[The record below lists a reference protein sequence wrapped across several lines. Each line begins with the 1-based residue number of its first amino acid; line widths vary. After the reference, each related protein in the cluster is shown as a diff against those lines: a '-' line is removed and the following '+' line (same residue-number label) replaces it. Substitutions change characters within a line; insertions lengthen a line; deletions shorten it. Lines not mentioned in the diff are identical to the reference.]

1 MISVNNNNAV
11 RFADL
16 LSQHISGVAQ
26 STLRL
31 SSGSKLL
38 APQDDAAG
46 LAVATRLDA
55 QLARLDA
62 ASRNVSSAGSFAQMQ
77 EAHLRG
83 LDGIV
88 SRMGELAI
96 KAQDGTMPDDIRA
109 LYDTEF
115 QQLKEMVNDVR
126 TAQLNDVNLFDGQA
140 REVTVS
146 PEGDSVTMGDV
157 DLFTDE
163 FNVLTANTTR
173 LTSMEGARAALDATS
188 AAGASVSIER
198 ADIGST
204 LSRLETASA
213 QLTSQRESMTAAASR
228 IRDTDVAQES
238 TRLTSEQIRAQSAVH
253 ALRQANA
260 RQGMVLE
267 LLRPLG

>member
-1 MISVNNNNAV
+1 MVSVNNNEGV

-31 SSGSKLL
+31 SRGNKLL

-62 ASRNVSSAGSFAQMQ
+62 AGRNVSSAGSFAQMQ

-115 QQLKEMVNDVR
+115 QQLKETVNDVR
-126 TAQLNDVNLFDGQA
+126 TAQLNDVNLFDGQS

-146 PEGDSVTMGDV
+146 PEGDSVMMGEV

-163 FNVLTANTTR
+163 
-173 LTSMEGARAALDATS
+173 
-188 AAGASVSIER
+188 I
-198 ADIGST
+198 
-204 LSRLETASA
+204 
-213 QLTSQRESMTAAASR
+213 
-228 IRDTDVAQES
+228 
-238 TRLTSEQIRAQSAVH
+238 
-253 ALRQANA
+253 
-260 RQGMVLE
+260 
-267 LLRPLG
+267 